1 MSAISSGELKEV
13 CDERGLLY
21 SSMILPDNI
30 VEVFALSQPRK
41 MPQPASTL
49 HLCGGTPV
57 GRVFVDGDHAQIA
70 GMNLRQC
77 LAKEMLRR
85 GGVSPRREQEV
96 DRLAQAIHDPLEIG
110 PGSLDLDIG
119 LVYPP

>member
-30 VEVFALSQPRK
+30 VEVFALSQPRE
-41 MPQPASTL
+41 MLQPASTL
-49 HLCGGTPV
+49 HLCGGTRV
-57 GRVFVDGDHAQIA
+57 GRVFVDGDRAQIA

-77 LAKEMLRR
+77 LAKEMLSR
-85 GGVSPRREQEV
+85 GGVPPVLSELAPERRF
-96 DRLAQAIHDPLEIG
+96 A
-110 PGSLDLDIG
+110 GSSRRRKMEGDGMDS
-119 LVYPP
+119 